1 MDFIN
6 QKIGNYRITKEIGVG
21 GMATVY
27 EAVHEVLFTKVAIKI
42 MNPILS
48 VNPDLRRRF
57 EKEPIF
63 MVKLEHKSFVKVID
77 TYYIGGVMAIIMEYL
92 EGEDLESRIKRTG
105 ILNINETNNIFLQ
118 ILDAFEYAHL
128 KGIVH
133 RDIKPSNIFIDQ
145 QNQIKVLDFGIAK
158 VFGEGNGMTNTG
170 IQIGTPNFMSPE
182 QVNSDKSIDHRSDIY
197 SLGVLLYFM
206 LTGKKPYVSESGSL
220 IEIYNKIL
228 NKPFPV
234 YRNSGFYNNI
244 IQKAVSK
251 NRNNRYQEI
260 AEFKTALT
268 KENENVTLSAEYKIN
283 KIKSTKLSSI
293 ILITSIASILIFGI
307 YFFRKENE
315 IINDQNSQNKETI
328 NNTKTEKKIITNE
341 KLIENKIV
349 KKLNASIIPENRN
362 EQTEKNLIS
371 TFKTVDMISD
381 NKIKTK
387 YILDEIL
394 QNSTKYKIEDL
405 KKYNSLL
412 EYAYE
417 NFAIILPTNQESD
430 EFIYYCNL
438 KNELIHE
445 LKKSNLSF
453 DENKLDKYCL

>member
-57 EKEPIF
+57 EEEPIF
-63 MVKLEHKSFVKVID
+63 MVKLEHESFVKVID

-133 RDIKPSNIFIDQ
+133 RDIKPSNIFIDK
-145 QNQIKVLDFGIAK
+145 QNKIKVLDFGIAK

-197 SLGVLLYFM
+197 SLGVLLYYM
-206 LTGKKPYVSESGSL
+206 LTGKKPYISESGSL
-220 IEIYNKIL
+220 IAIYNKIL
-228 NKPFPV
+228 VEPFPV
-234 YRNSGFYNNI
+234 YKISGFYNNI

-251 NRNNRYQEI
+251 NRNDRYQEI

-268 KENENVTLSAEYKIN
+268 KENQNVTISAEHKIN
-283 KIKSTKLSSI
+283 NLKSTKISF
-293 ILITSIASILIFGI
+293 ILLMTSIASILIFSI
-307 YFFRKENE
+307 YFFTKENE

-328 NNTKTEKKIITNE
+328 NNAKTEKKI
-341 KLIENKIV
+341 IENKIV
-349 KKLNASIIPENRN
+349 KKLNTSNITENRN
-362 EQTEKNLIS
+362 EQKEKNLIS

-381 NKIKTK
+381 NKTKTK
-387 YILDEIL
+387 YILDEVL
-394 QNSTKYKIEDL
+394 QNSAKYKMEDL

-417 NFAIILPTNQESD
+417 NFAIILPSNQESD